1 MYIDA
6 IIMWE
11 EFVVGSLLCSERFFP
26 GTPVFPFPL
35 KPKFVNS
42 HLTRNEVDKK
52 PQHGCAPSKIF
63 FIDFYSSVVYP

>member
-6 IIMWE
+6 IIMWV

-26 GTPVFPFPL
+26 GTPVFPSPH

-42 HLTRNEVDKK
+42 LSTRNEVDEK
-52 PQHGCAPSKIF
+52 PQHGCAASKIS
-63 FIDFYSSVVYP
+63 FIDFYLSVV